1 MKQSILAIALVAVMA
16 ASCKDKDK
24 GTITPTPSLT
34 VRQQAMIGKDWMIQS
49 VMVDTL
55 DVTPYIEDCIM
66 DNVIHHFTDAS
77 KGYSDE
83 GATKCDALDS
93 QRLVQTWKLINN
105 ESRLIVTQSG
115 DRDTFEI
122 LNVNTSELK
131 YKVDDTIITLKRK

>member
-1 MKQSILAIALVAVMA
+1 MKQSILVATVLAVMA

-24 GTITPTPSLT
+24 GTSTPTSSLT

-49 VMVDTL
+49 VMLDTM
-55 DVTPYIEDCIM
+55 DVTPFIEDCIK

-77 KGYSDE
+77 TGYADE
-83 GATKCDALDS
+83 GATKCDPLDS

-115 DRDTFEI
+115 ERDT
-122 LNVNTSELK
+122 LK
-131 YKVDDTIITLKRK
+131 F